1 MSQRQEKNKKIV
13 EDTTQD
19 ERRQEKR
26 AEIGEEKRDKIK
38 QVRELFK
45 NKGSRSFFFTVMS

>member
-1 MSQRQEKNKKIV
+1 MSQTQEKDKKRV

-26 AEIGEEKRDKIK
+26 AQMGEER
-38 QVRELFK
+38 
-45 NKGSRSFFFTVMS
+45 